1 MANTKIRVLIEKLQ
15 SLQSSSEIALDFSS
29 PRIDTKEQELRNKVK
44 DNSIDDA
51 AYRVLATY
59 FQNVYLG
66 RFSREELKIMLSF
79 DYSHIEN
86 TSLYIVESSRFDILE
101 PPTDLEASLVNF
113 TESVRDVNST
123 HLKLLSINKTR
134 SFTFFLNYLLEQL

>member
-59 FQNVYLG
+59 FQSIYLG

-86 TSLYIVESSRFDILE
+86 TSYSSVPF
-101 PPTDLEASLVNF
+101 LVVVSQF
-113 TESVRDVNST
+113 PLSKSGTEVLPR
-123 HLKLLSINKTR
+123 
-134 SFTFFLNYLLEQL
+134 